1 MPDYSH
7 GKIYTIRCYD
17 DTSLIYVGST
27 TQQLS
32 KRLGCHKTLSKTN
45 PNTFVYSTINGEW
58 AKWYI
63 ELYENFP
70 CNNKEELE
78 KREGEIIRLVSTLNK
93 KIAGRTW
100 AEYYIDNIEKL
111 KEQKKQSYIEN
122 ADKTNE
128 RAKQYY
134 IENTDKIK
142 RYHIDNAEKLKQY
155 RIDNADKIKKNSI
168 QYRIDNREKLQEK
181 SKIYYIE
188 NAEKI
193 KQNRLKKGRTV
204 T

>member
-1 MPDYSH
+1 MPNYSQ
-7 GKIYTIRCYD
+7 GKIYTIRCYY

-27 TQQLS
+27 TQPLS

-63 ELYENFP
+63 ELYERFP
-70 CNNKEELE
+70 CKNKEELE

-93 KIAGRTW
+93 KIAGRTR
-100 AEYYIDNIEKL
+100 AEYYIYNIDKL

-122 ADKTNE
+122 ADKRKENSIDNADKT
-128 RAKQYY
+128 KQY
-134 IENTDKIK
+134 
-142 RYHIDNAEKLKQY
+142 RIDNAEKLKQY
-155 RIDNADKIKKNSI
+155 RIDNADKIKQNGI
-168 QYRIDNREKLQEK
+168 QYRIDNKEKLQEK
-181 SKIYYIE
+181 SKIYYFE

-193 KQNRLKKGRTV
+193 KENRLKKAEHKQT
-204 T
+204 